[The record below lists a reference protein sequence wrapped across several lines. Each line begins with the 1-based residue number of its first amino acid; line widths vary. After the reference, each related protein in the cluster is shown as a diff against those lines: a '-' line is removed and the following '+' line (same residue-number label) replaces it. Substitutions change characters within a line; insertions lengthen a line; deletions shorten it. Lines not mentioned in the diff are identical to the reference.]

1 MRFLTECQTDQT
13 VVLDY
18 RSEHRNCSESA
29 ELGGG
34 DPKCHLCGI
43 RGYASVFNTSAVR
56 ARLGGCPLPLS
67 QQALCAGGALKAD
80 RSGRETAAAGYH
92 PTFTVDASNQ
102 YSGSPRLA
110 MRAAAVLAAVSPG
123 TKLVL
128 MLRSPADIGRA
139 LFNAHLT
146 SECGTAQCG
155 PGSGHEP
162 EVPPYETL
170 IARELAYLNTSAA
183 RAQLAAL
190 LAASNGTAAAG
201 RDALEA
207 LEAGWVEHWNSHSG
221 AWGAG
226 PKFFNHSA
234 LGVLYSLAGV
244 YAPLLNAWTEK
255 FVTPG
260 TPLLV
265 VHSEGYFTHAPQ
277 LIDDLFG
284 SFLFGDSEGV
294 GAFAAPGGGLG
305 QPALRRY
312 GQKAAQSRAQRC
324 ELWELLRDFNA
335 ALYERL
341 AALQKAGKVQ
351 VGGRAES
358 TGKLWPKPAE
368 CSAGAG
374 GNVTGA
380 NDYDYAEGV
389 RCAAA
394 APPAAL
400 HSLSPLRTISAR
412 SLPASR
418 WTTTMGARREAAA
431 RRSLTR
437 AQGGEGAA
445 DQLLKVSCRRHRPIS
460 DSLQQFRYAYT
471 SAPGSRSLAESASL
485 LPFDRARSTA
495 RPAIAFDS
503 VDSALPSLPL
513 SSALSIFLLLRVY
526 G

>member
-418 WTTTMGARREAAA
+418 WTTTMGR
-431 RRSLTR
+431 
-437 AQGGEGAA
+437 
-445 DQLLKVSCRRHRPIS
+445 
-460 DSLQQFRYAYT
+460 
-471 SAPGSRSLAESASL
+471 
-485 LPFDRARSTA
+485 
-495 RPAIAFDS
+495 
-503 VDSALPSLPL
+503 
-513 SSALSIFLLLRVY
+513 
-526 G
+526 